1 MTPPAPKT
9 IKKARNIIVVSIAAL
24 CILIALASYL
34 LSKSYPGSTAIP
46 ADSKLQPVQASTTFT
61 SASERALQSATHYV
75 ADLDKAMADSAAVLK
90 QGRLQELGAQSRAFN
105 TLADAGQAK
114 FGKSVFEPL
123 GQCYSAAIYA
133 RSWWQSQVS
142 AASNAGIEK
151 IPGSIKDALNS
162 YQVAR
167 DECLESAD
175 PVAVAKADAELDTEL
190 RKKFGGGKE
199 CLKVF
204 TYDAKTKET
213 LEKPRPSHCTN

>member
-1 MTPPAPKT
+1 MTKVKRRTWKDMRTREKAGIVFFWMLITVVGYWLIVAGSSHKPPSANSSFEP
-9 IKKARNIIVVSIAAL
+9 
-24 CILIALASYL
+24 
-34 LSKSYPGSTAIP
+34 TAT
-46 ADSKLQPVQASTTFT
+46 ATTFT
-61 SASERALQSATHYV
+61 TASEQALQSATQYV

-90 QGRLQELGAQSRAFN
+90 QGQLQELGAQSRAFN

-175 PVAVAKADAELDTEL
+175 PVAVAKADAELDTGL